1 MALISKNVDIHKPD
15 DIANKCNNTYDSTVK
30 MKPVD
35 ASSNVY
41 IGFNKENNQEGP
53 KFKVGDYVGIS
64 KYEAI
69 FAKGYISNWSEKA
82 FELKGVKNTVLC
94 TYVISN
100 LKVEK
105 LVATFYENELQKA
118 NQKAF

>member
-1 MALISKNVDIHKPD
+1 MALISKNMDIHKPD

-41 IGFNKENNQEGP
+41 IDFNKESNQEGP

-69 FAKGYISNWSEKA
+69 FAKCYISNWSKKA
-82 FELKGVKNTVLC
+82 FELKDVKNTVPW